1 MQRLSEEADEL
12 RQELRRA
19 HETAARAEAE
29 RVKAEAEAEAKAAE
43 AAEAADAAA
52 AALDAMMG
60 DAHGSQHGDDEH
72 ADGGGRIGSGGGG
85 AGSGDAGRIGAA
97 EHVELLERC
106 QELVDRVDELER
118 EAAAK
123 DVSMSVLREE
133 VAALEAQNR
142 LNFSLDADERD
153 GGGRVGGC
161 YVGGYIGGRARG
173 EQGLM
178 LMAFYTRTDVLDCL
192 VVQLC

>member
-1 MQRLSEEADEL
+1 MQRLSDEADEL

-72 ADGGGRIGSGGGG
+72 ADGGGRIGSG
-85 AGSGDAGRIGAA
+85 
-97 EHVELLERC
+97 E
-106 QELVDRVDELER
+106 
-118 EAAAK
+118 EAP
-123 DVSMSVLREE
+123 
-133 VAALEAQNR
+133 
-142 LNFSLDADERD
+142 
-153 GGGRVGGC
+153 
-161 YVGGYIGGRARG
+161 ARG
-173 EQGLM
+173 TPHRRGGPWSCSSGV
-178 LMAFYTRTDVLDCL
+178 R
-192 VVQLC
+192 